1 MAKHR
6 LKCMSCSSRKFTV
19 YRNVFDDGSPIT
31 YEYRCDICSERMD
44 LEWIV
49 IEE

>member
-1 MAKHR
+1 MAQHR
-6 LKCMSCSSRKFTV
+6 LKCMSCPSRNFTV

-31 YEYRCDICSERMD
+31 YEYRCGNCSERMA